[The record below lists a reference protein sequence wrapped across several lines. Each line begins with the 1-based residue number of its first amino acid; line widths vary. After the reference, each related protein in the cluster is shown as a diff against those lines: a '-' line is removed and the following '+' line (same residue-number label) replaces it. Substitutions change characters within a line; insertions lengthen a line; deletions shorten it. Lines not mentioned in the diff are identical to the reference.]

1 MSLYETAK
9 ANNIRD
15 IPAWLLACGR
25 AYYLYRAN
33 RTLTRR
39 MQEGF
44 KAGLDKNE
52 LFDARITAFAD
63 DASDGFDWTPYLPW
77 NFRQEPTGFPLTKM
91 TAAAVVFYW
100 GFPEKTKCIGC

>member
-33 RTLTRR
+33 QTLTRR
-39 MQEGF
+39 MQEGL
-44 KAGLDKNE
+44 KAEPDKNE
-52 LFDARITAFAD
+52 LLDARINGIGGRCRRWFRL
-63 DASDGFDWTPYLPW
+63 DALPALE
-77 NFRQEPTGFPLTKM
+77 F
-91 TAAAVVFYW
+91 
-100 GFPEKTKCIGC
+100 

>member
-39 MQEGF
+39 MQEGL
-44 KAGLDKNE
+44 KAGLNKDE
-52 LFDARITAFAD
+52 LLDARITSFTD
-63 DASDGFDWTPYLPW
+63 DAGDGFDWTPYLPW
-77 NFRQEPTGFPLTKM
+77 NFRQ
-91 TAAAVVFYW
+91 
-100 GFPEKTKCIGC
+100 

>member
-25 AYYLYRAN
+25 AYYLYRAT

-39 MQEGF
+39 MLEGF

-52 LFDARITAFAD
+52 LLDAWITAFAD

-77 NFRQEPTGFPLTKM
+77 NFRQ
-91 TAAAVVFYW
+91 
-100 GFPEKTKCIGC
+100 

>member
-15 IPAWLLACGR
+15 IPAWLFACGG
-25 AYYLYRAN
+25 ANYLYSPN

-52 LFDARITAFAD
+52 LLDTGITAFAV
-63 DASDGFDWTPYLPW
+63 DAGDGFDWTPYLPW
-77 NFRQEPTGFPLTKM
+77 NFRQ
-91 TAAAVVFYW
+91 
-100 GFPEKTKCIGC
+100 

>member
-1 MSLYETAK
+1 MYLRRRRSLLLYVPSATDFKQSRDRTENLCILMSLYETAK

-39 MQEGF
+39 MQEGL
-44 KAGLDKNE
+44 KAGPDKNE
-52 LFDARITAFAD
+52 LLDARIN
-63 DASDGFDWTPYLPW
+63 GLGG
-77 NFRQEPTGFPLTKM
+77 R
-91 TAAAVVFYW
+91 
-100 GFPEKTKCIGC
+100 CRR

>member
-39 MQEGF
+39 MLEGF

-52 LFDARITAFAD
+52 LLDFSKNNCLNSIFLVAFV
-63 DASDGFDWTPYLPW
+63 S
-77 NFRQEPTGFPLTKM
+77 KC
-91 TAAAVVFYW
+91 VVS
-100 GFPEKTKCIGC
+100 

>member
-15 IPAWLLACGR
+15 IPAWLLTCGC

-39 MQEGF
+39 MQGSL
-44 KAGLDKNE
+44 KAELDKNE
-52 LFDARITAFAD
+52 LLDAGITAFAV

-77 NFRQEPTGFPLTKM
+77 NFRQ
-91 TAAAVVFYW
+91 
-100 GFPEKTKCIGC
+100 

>member
-15 IPAWLLACGR
+15 IPAWLLTCDC

-39 MQEGF
+39 MQESL
-44 KAGLDKNE
+44 KAELDKNE
-52 LFDARITAFAD
+52 LLLGELLKYPRNE
-63 DASDGFDWTPYLPW
+63 L
-77 NFRQEPTGFPLTKM
+77 
-91 TAAAVVFYW
+91 
-100 GFPEKTKCIGC
+100 

>member
-39 MQEGF
+39 MQEGL

-52 LFDARITAFAD
+52 LLDARI
-63 DASDGFDWTPYLPW
+63 
-77 NFRQEPTGFPLTKM
+77 TGFPLTKT
-91 TAAAVVFYW
+91 TAVAVVFDW
-100 GFPEKTKCIGC
+100 GFPRKASA